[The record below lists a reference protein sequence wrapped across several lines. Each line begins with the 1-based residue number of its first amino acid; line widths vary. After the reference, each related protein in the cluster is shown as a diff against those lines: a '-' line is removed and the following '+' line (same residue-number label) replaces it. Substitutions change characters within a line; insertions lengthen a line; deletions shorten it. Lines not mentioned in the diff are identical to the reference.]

1 MQNENKESIIG
12 SAPRHTGVVKIKK
25 AREFSD
31 IENQKQ
37 IEGVKTWSTRL
48 LKLQVTSQ
56 RISPEMKEA
65 IVAELKNRKEQ

>member
-1 MQNENKESIIG
+1 MQNENKETLVS
-12 SAPRHTGVVKIKK
+12 SAPRHVGVVKIKK

-37 IEGVKTWSTRL
+37 IDGVKTWSNRL
-48 LKLQVTSQ
+48 LEIQSKSE

-65 IVAELKNRKEQ
+65 ILSEIEKRKTK

>member
-1 MQNENKESIIG
+1 MQNENKETNVS
-12 SAPRHTGVVKIKK
+12 SAPRHVGVVKIKK

-37 IEGVKTWSTRL
+37 IDGVKTWSNRL
-48 LKLQVTSQ
+48 LEIQAKSE

-65 IVAELKNRKEQ
+65 ILSEIEKRKEK